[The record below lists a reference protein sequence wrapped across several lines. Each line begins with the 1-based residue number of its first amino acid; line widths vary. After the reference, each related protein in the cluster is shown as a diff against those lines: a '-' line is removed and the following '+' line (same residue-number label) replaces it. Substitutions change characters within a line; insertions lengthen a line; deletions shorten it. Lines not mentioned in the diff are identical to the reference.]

1 MDKLQDKKEYW
12 KKRKLYRVLKDD
24 SVSCYF
30 FITLLLFH
38 YIVSFYLVFTKNIY
52 LLSYPVVTYF
62 CKSNQITLSN
72 HWKIEQLQTMK
83 NICNG

>member
-1 MDKLQDKKEYW
+1 MDKIKKNIG
-12 KKRKLYRVLKDD
+12 KKRKLCHVLKDD

-30 FITLLLFH
+30 LLLLLLFH
-38 YIVSFYLVFTKNIY
+38 YIVSIYLVFTKNIY
-52 LLSYPVVTYF
+52 LLSYPIVTYF
-62 CKSNQITLSN
+62 CRSNQITLSS